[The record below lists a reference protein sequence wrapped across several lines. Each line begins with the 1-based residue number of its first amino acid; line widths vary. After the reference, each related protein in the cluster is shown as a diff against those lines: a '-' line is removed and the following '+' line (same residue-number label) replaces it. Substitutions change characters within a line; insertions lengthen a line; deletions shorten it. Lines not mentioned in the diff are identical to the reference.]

1 MTDALEAARKA
12 AEQARLGH
20 TEAQTA
26 LAAAASSAETVSADA
41 ETMRLDFVRRVRE
54 AGFDDHEAFKGAKL
68 TDAQI
73 EALDREIRDFRVALQ
88 AARERV
94 ERTAAAAAGISP
106 PDVAVI
112 KSVAD
117 GAETAVEQ
125 NVREEESLAG
135 RLKQYDEQLS
145 RLRALEAD
153 LQAMDARYQLIGQ
166 VSEVANGRNDYR
178 MTFQR
183 FVLGVL
189 LDEVLAAASL
199 RLRIMSRSRYILQRV
214 KDQST
219 GRGAGGL
226 DLEVHDEWTGTTRA
240 ASTLSGGE
248 SFTASLALALGLA
261 DVVQARAGGIR
272 LDTIFVDEGFGTL
285 DPEALDLA
293 IRALQDLQQG
303 GRLVGI
309 ISHVTE
315 LKEWIDARLEVSS
328 SRRGS
333 TARFVVA

>member
-1 MTDALEAARKA
+1 
-12 AEQARLGH
+12 
-20 TEAQTA
+20 
-26 LAAAASSAETVSADA
+26 
-41 ETMRLDFVRRVRE
+41 
-54 AGFDDHEAFKGAKL
+54 KG
-68 TDAQI
+68 
-73 EALDREIRDFRVALQ
+73 
-88 AARERV
+88 RV
-94 ERTAAAAAGISP
+94 ERTAADAAGISP
-106 PDVAVI
+106 PDVAAI
-112 KSVAD
+112 KAA
-117 GAETAVEQ
+117 AEAAEAAVEQ
-125 NVREEESLAG
+125 NVREEESLAT

-183 FVLGVL
+183 VVLGVL

-199 RLRIMSRSRYILQRV
+199 RLRIMSRSRYVLQRL
-214 KDQST
+214 KDQAV

-248 SFTASLALALGLA
+248 SFLASLALALGLA
-261 DVVQARAGGIR
+261 DVVQSRAGGIR

-328 SRRGS
+328 GRRGS
-333 TARFVVA
+333 SAKFVVA